1 MMKTAQILM
10 IGLCL
15 AIFSSFST
23 QINAQSPKAA
33 PDKCPSA
40 PCPCE
45 GGFVE
50 FSLYYFGED
59 NVDIS
64 VYRNDNQNFLI
75 TSFMGVM
82 SGDLLTV
89 NGAGLPGGTLS
100 IYTYFQVTNASKET
114 CTTRIY
120 SRCPT
125 NAWPGAEDDLSV
137 LGKTFGDFTVYSY
150 TDLVNSVQCTIA
162 DADQDWHV
170 GGNVVEAPSNTMGSR
185 NDEAVQFITNDLVR
199 GVISNT
205 GDYGIGTDAP
215 DARLDVHGDV
225 IIEETLDVN
234 GITRVNDATSST
246 NPGNGAL
253 IVAGGAG
260 IDENVNIGNDLDV
273 ANDGH
278 IGGSLGVNTDNP
290 NARLDVHGDAII
302 ESTLD
307 VDGITRINNGSQSN
321 SAATGAL
328 RVAGGA
334 GIGLNL
340 NVGQNLD
347 VNQNANVD
355 GNARVGGNGYIAGNL
370 GVGTT
375 NPLQKLHVVGNR
387 IRLGNAGNNRFVDLR
402 IDGAGN
408 DINSFGQDLFI
419 RSMNNENVYINSQPG
434 DGRVG
439 IGTTNIPA
447 GYLLAVDGNVIC
459 EEVRVQLS
467 GNWPDYVFANNY
479 QLKPLSEVEA
489 QINTL
494 GHLPDSPSAAEV
506 ETSGIEL
513 SKIVTTQQKQVE
525 ELFLYVIELNKKIE
539 RLEAENK
546 ELKKQ

>member
-1 MMKTAQILM
+1 MKTAQILT

-15 AIFSSFST
+15 AMFSSFSL
-23 QINAQSPKAA
+23 QINAQDSKSV
-33 PDKCPSA
+33 PDKCPTA
-40 PCPCE
+40 PCPCD

-59 NVDIS
+59 NVNID
-64 VYRNDNQNFLI
+64 VYSDNDQNDLI
-75 TSFMGVM
+75 TSFAGVN
-82 SGDLLTV
+82 SGQLLTV
-89 NGAGLPGGTLS
+89 SGAALSGGTLA
-100 IYTYFQVTNASKET
+100 IYTYFVVTYATKES

-125 NAWPGAEDDLSV
+125 NAWPGAEDDLRV
-137 LGKTFGDFTVYSY
+137 LGKTFGDFTVFSY
-150 TDLVNSVQCTIA
+150 TDFDNNQQCSIA
-162 DADQDWHV
+162 DVDQDWHV
-170 GGNVVEAPSNTMGSR
+170 GGNVVEAPQNTMGSR

-234 GITRVNDATSST
+234 GITRVNDVTSST
-246 NPGNGAL
+246 GPGNGAL
-253 IVAGGAG
+253 IVAGGVG
-260 IDENVNIGNDLDV
+260 INENVNIGNDLDV

-278 IGGSLGVNTDNP
+278 IGGNLGVNTDTP
-290 NARLDVHGDAII
+290 DARLDVHGDAII

-307 VDGITRINNGSQSN
+307 VDGITRINNASQSSN
-321 SAATGAL
+321 ASNGAL
-328 RVAGGA
+328 RVTGGA
-334 GIGLNL
+334 GIGMNL

-355 GNARVGGNGYIAGNL
+355 GNATIDGNGYIGGNL

-387 IRLGNAGNNRFVDLR
+387 IRLGNSVNNRFVDLR

-419 RSMNNENVYINSQPG
+419 RSMNNEDVYINSQPG

-439 IGTTNIPA
+439 IGTTTIPN
-447 GYLLAVDGNVIC
+447 GYLLAIDGNVIC

-467 GNWPDYVFANNY
+467 GNWPDYVFAKDY
-479 QLKPLSEVEA
+479 DLKPLHEVEA
-489 QINTL
+489 QIAKV

-506 ETSGIEL
+506 EKSGIEL
-513 SKIVTTQQKQVE
+513 SKMVTTQQKQVE

-546 ELKKQ
+546 ALKNQ

>member
-1 MMKTAQILM
+1 MKTAQILM

-15 AIFSSFST
+15 AMFSSFSL
-23 QINAQSPKAA
+23 QINAQDSKSV
-33 PDKCPSA
+33 PDKCPTA
-40 PCPCE
+40 PCPCD

-59 NVDIS
+59 NVNID
-64 VYRNDNQNFLI
+64 VYSDNDQNDLI
-75 TSFMGVM
+75 TSFAGVN
-82 SGDLLTV
+82 SGQLLTV
-89 NGAGLPGGTLS
+89 SGAALSGGTLA
-100 IYTYFQVTNASKET
+100 IYTYFVVTYATKES

-125 NAWPGAEDDLSV
+125 NAWPGAEDDLRV
-137 LGKTFGDFTVYSY
+137 LGKTFGDFTVFSY
-150 TDLVNSVQCTIA
+150 TDFDNNQQCSIA
-162 DADQDWHV
+162 DVDQDWHV
-170 GGNVVEAPSNTMGSR
+170 GGNVVEAPQNTMGSR

-234 GITRVNDATSST
+234 GITRVNDVTSST
-246 NPGNGAL
+246 GPGNGAL
-253 IVAGGAG
+253 IVAGGVG
-260 IDENVNIGNDLDV
+260 INENVNIGNDLDV

-278 IGGSLGVNTDNP
+278 IGGNLGVNTDTP
-290 NARLDVHGDAII
+290 DARLDVHGDAII

-307 VDGITRINNGSQSN
+307 VDGITRINNASQSSN
-321 SAATGAL
+321 ASNGAL
-328 RVAGGA
+328 RVTGGA
-334 GIGLNL
+334 GIGMNL

-355 GNARVGGNGYIAGNL
+355 GNATIDGNGYIGGNL

-387 IRLGNAGNNRFVDLR
+387 IRLGNSVNNRFVDLR

-419 RSMNNENVYINSQPG
+419 RSMNNEDVYINSQPG

-439 IGTTNIPA
+439 IGTTTIPN
-447 GYLLAVDGNVIC
+447 GYLLAIDGNVIC

-467 GNWPDYVFANNY
+467 GNWPDYVFAKDY
-479 QLKPLSEVEA
+479 DLKPLHEVEA
-489 QINTL
+489 QIAKV

-506 ETSGIEL
+506 EKSGIEL
-513 SKIVTTQQKQVE
+513 SKMVTTQQKQVE

-546 ELKKQ
+546 ALKNQ